1 MPQNTIG
8 SNMLSQK
15 PKLTFEE
22 REYIRLVMEQFKKG
36 LSITAEILSDEE
48 IALCLKEAIPE
59 RIRGI
64 VENL

>member
-1 MPQNTIG
+1 
-8 SNMLSQK
+8 MLSQK
-15 PKLTFEE
+15 PTLTFEE

-48 IALCLKEAIPE
+48 IALCLKEAIHE

-64 VENL
+64 VDNI

>member
-1 MPQNTIG
+1 MK
-8 SNMLSQK
+8 LSQK
-15 PKLTFEE
+15 PTLTFEE

-48 IALCLKEAIPE
+48 ISLCLKEAIPE

-64 VENL
+64 VDNI

>member
-1 MPQNTIG
+1 MK
-8 SNMLSQK
+8 LSQK
-15 PKLTFEE
+15 PTLTFEE